1 MPTAAELL
9 AELDACP
16 LGKDGWQQFENIGIE
31 ILKFSIVPPLQQPHV
46 QSRSFS
52 GIDRRDAIFPNREMT
67 PESIWGKL
75 YNELNARMV
84 LVEFKNY
91 DAMDVGKSEVD
102 QTRNYLTRTIGRFG
116 IICCRNAP
124 TVQALLRR
132 NQVYTQEQKVIV
144 FLDEEKIRELVH
156 MKEREDDPSLLIMEL
171 VELFYI
177 QYE

>member
-9 AELDACP
+9 AELDSCP
-16 LGKDGWQQFENIGIE
+16 LGMDGWQQFENVGTE
-31 ILKFSIVPPLQQPHV
+31 ILKFSLVPPLQPPHV
-46 QSRSFS
+46 QPRTFS
-52 GIDRRDAIFPNREMT
+52 GINRRDAIFPNREMT

-75 YNELNARMV
+75 YHELSARMV

-91 DAMDVGKSEVD
+91 DAIDVGKSEVD
-102 QTRNYLTRTIGRFG
+102 QTRNYLTNTIGKFG
-116 IICCRNAP
+116 IICCRKPP
-124 TVQALLRR
+124 TDNALLRR

-144 FLDEEKIRELVH
+144 FLDEEKLRELVH
-156 MKEREDDPSLLIMEL
+156 IKEREDDPSLLIMEL